1 MDRITKIATCCYCG
15 ARSTLVLDRERHE
28 LACPSCAAPLHNL
41 KQVKVDRGPAKASPK
56 PSNTKYKSKSKS
68 DKKSKYDKPKKK
80 EKKRKPLWYKALEEV
95 IDLID

>member
-15 ARSTLVLDRERHE
+15 ARSTLVLDRERRE

-41 KQVKVDRGPAKASPK
+41 KQVKVDRKPAKPSPKPAKA
-56 PSNTKYKSKSKS
+56 KYEAKS
-68 DKKSKYDKPKKK
+68 DKRPKYDKPKKK
-80 EKKRKPLWYKALEEV
+80 HKKRKPLWYKALEEV

>member
-15 ARSTLVLDRERHE
+15 TRSTLILDRERHE

-41 KQVKVDRGPAKASPK
+41 KQVRLDRSPAKPAPK
-56 PSNTKYKSKSKS
+56 PSKPKYEATQ
-68 DKKSKYDKPKKK
+68 DKRAKYDKPKKK
-80 EKKRKPLWYKALEEV
+80 QKKRKPLWYKALEEV